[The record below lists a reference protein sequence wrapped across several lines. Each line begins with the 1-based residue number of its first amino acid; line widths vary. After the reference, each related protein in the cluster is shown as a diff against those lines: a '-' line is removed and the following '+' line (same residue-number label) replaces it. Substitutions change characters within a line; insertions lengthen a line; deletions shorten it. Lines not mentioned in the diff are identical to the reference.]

1 MKKKIMDA
9 LQQKYKNLGL
19 ENEVFERVASSVET
33 FITDENLESFVAS
46 AEGLLKS
53 YQSMGDK
60 HRAAIAEAKK
70 KQDELETKLK
80 AFEGKPKQDEP
91 KPDDPKQKP
100 NETELKD
107 IIAAAV
113 AEAVKPLQEKISGF
127 EGASAAKLVYDGA
140 KSGFFANDYAKKYTA
155 ERDSAWKIAER
166 LFEAGGKKMTLE
178 ELQKEAMDTFNT
190 LVSAKGV
197 DTSKPF
203 PKDDDDPKHFDF
215 SSDRKLLE
223 KEGLIKKE
231 ESK

>member
-33 FITDENLESFVAS
+33 FITDETLDAFVAG
-46 AEGLLKS
+46 AEGMLKS

-60 HRAAIAEAKK
+60 HRAALAEAKK
-70 KQDELETKLK
+70 KQDEIQAQLDEALKKVKPENPKKEEDDKPEDLK
-80 AFEGKPKQDEP
+80 A
-91 KPDDPKQKP
+91 
-100 NETELKD
+100 

-113 AEAVKPLQEKISGF
+113 ADAVKPLQERISGF
-127 EGASAAKLVYDGA
+127 EGETAAKQVYNGA
-140 KSGFFANDYAKKYTA
+140 KDGFFANDYAKKYTA
-155 ERDSAWKIAER
+155 ERDAAWKIAER
-166 LFEAGGKKMTLE
+166 LFEAGGKKMKVE

-203 PKDDDDPKHFDF
+203 PKDPDGAKPFDF
-215 SSDRKLLE
+215 SDEKKILE
-223 KEGLIKKE
+223 KEGLLKPE
-231 ESK
+231 EKNK

>member
-1 MKKKIMDA
+1 MDA

-60 HRAAIAEAKK
+60 HRAALAEAKK

-80 AFEGKPKQDEP
+80 AFEGNPKPDEP
-91 KPDDPKQKP
+91 KPDVPNKPKEP
-100 NETELKD
+100 ELKD

-203 PKDDDDPKHFDF
+203 PKDDNDPKQFDF
-215 SSDRKLLE
+215 SSDRKILE

>member
-1 MKKKIMDA
+1 MDA

-70 KQDELETKLK
+70 KQD
-80 AFEGKPKQDEP
+80 DP

-100 NETELKD
+100 NEPELKD

-178 ELQKEAMDTFNT
+178 ELQKEAMDTFTT

>member
-33 FITDENLESFVAS
+33 FITDESLESFVAS

-80 AFEGKPKQDEP
+80 ALEGKLKS
-91 KPDDPKQKP
+91 DDPKQKP
-100 NETELKD
+100 NEPELKD

-178 ELQKEAMDTFNT
+178 ELQKEAMDTFTT

-203 PKDDDDPKHFDF
+203 PKDDDDPKRFDF

>member
-1 MKKKIMDA
+1 MDA

-80 AFEGKPKQDEP
+80 ALEGKLKS
-91 KPDDPKQKP
+91 DDPKQDDPKP
-100 NETELKD
+100 DEPELKD

-140 KSGFFANDYAKKYTA
+140 KSGFFA
-155 ERDSAWKIAER
+155 
-166 LFEAGGKKMTLE
+166 
-178 ELQKEAMDTFNT
+178 
-190 LVSAKGV
+190 
-197 DTSKPF
+197 
-203 PKDDDDPKHFDF
+203 
-215 SSDRKLLE
+215 SD
-223 KEGLIKKE
+223 
-231 ESK
+231 

>member
-19 ENEVFERVASSVET
+19 DNEVFERVASSVET
-33 FITDENLESFVAS
+33 FITDETLEAFVAS
-46 AEGLLKS
+46 AEGILKS
-53 YQSMGDK
+53 YQSMGDR
-60 HRAAIAEAKK
+60 HRTALAEAKK
-70 KQDELETKLK
+70 KQDELEAKLK
-80 AFEGKPKQDEP
+80 AATDKPEPNPEPKKPDEP
-91 KPDDPKQKP
+91 D
-100 NETELKD
+100 LKD

-140 KSGFFANDYAKKYTA
+140 KSGFFDNDYAKKYTA

-166 LFEAGGKKMTLE
+166 LFEAGGKKMTIE
-178 ELQKEAMDTFNT
+178 ELQKEAMDTFTT

-203 PKDDDDPKHFDF
+203 PKDPEGPKAFDF
-215 SSDRKLLE
+215 SSEKEMLQ
-223 KEGLIKKE
+223 KEGLLKADEGKK
-231 ESK
+231 

>member
-1 MKKKIMDA
+1 MDA

-60 HRAAIAEAKK
+60 HRADIAEAKK
-70 KQDELETKLK
+70 
-80 AFEGKPKQDEP
+80 KQDEP
-91 KPDDPKQKP
+91 KPDDPKPKP
-100 NETELKD
+100 NEPELKD

-178 ELQKEAMDTFNT
+178 ELQKEAMDTFTT